1 MSYNPLLDDLLEA
14 QEREAENDAIATRLK
29 KEVSDKLNTMET
41 EYQDKARHERKFRS
55 QRLDQVNKISI
66 MQSSLSR
73 DRVEKIENKLRAD
86 FKGPA
91 CYNPNPMFVRK

>member
-41 EYQDKARHERKFRS
+41 EY
-55 QRLDQVNKISI
+55 
-66 MQSSLSR
+66 
-73 DRVEKIENKLRAD
+73 
-86 FKGPA
+86 
-91 CYNPNPMFVRK
+91 